1 MPCPAETT
9 MAEVTATPSLKGRP
23 PWLVPEGLSD
33 VSLSWR
39 KLGGLKAYAP
49 EFIPAAKKIQQ
60 ASLTTGEDGKGAAAT
75 QPVASTAMPPA
86 EVFLMEMLA
95 AMDIHMQQLRDT
107 QQGLVATVELACRRA
122 LQQSFDRL
130 VLVGSAALRVE
141 TPGSDVDVVCFT
153 RPGYREA
160 LGLPVDVLRRVH
172 WSLSEFIN
180 QFADFPMYFSME
192 LIDDARVPILRVL
205 WGPPGN
211 QVAVDVSVDQSRP
224 LEHVRWFQR
233 VGVAPRPSEP
243 PPTVA
248 PLVTLTLRCVKWW
261 LKQRQIP
268 PKKEGGL
275 PTIAWLLMAVHVC
288 SLKETSQEAMAGGQ
302 RPMAALL
309 ASMAAF
315 FRHYQ
320 SLACLDGV
328 LHFSG
333 DGSSSDFRRRQ
344 QTGQSAWSELAVLD
358 PTSDRSGG
366 QESLNVVPRLF
377 PATQLLLSYE
387 LQRAHERLSTIPGN
401 TEGRSILEDAL
412 CPVAE
417 GLNALPS
424 YLLMKGTLGALVVCD
439 EVVPGTGIQQ
449 VELALIDSVSPRPG
463 WTAPFLLRSD
473 ERSEVVVRLLDV
485 EERSCRCRCRHGRS
499 PMTLSPANFICQVF
513 LEHEGGTMRIDSEG
527 FARFHAM
534 RQIIVGIFER
544 RQRVYQQRR
553 QDEDLSNE
561 TEKDLQPKLA
571 LSNVTN
577 LLSPDRS
584 SSNKD
589 IKEINKDINEIKD
602 ISDSKGNV
610 EEVKKENKVISQI

>member
-1 MPCPAETT
+1 MTNA
-9 MAEVTATPSLKGRP
+9 
-23 PWLVPEGLSD
+23 
-33 VSLSWR
+33 
-39 KLGGLKAYAP
+39 
-49 EFIPAAKKIQQ
+49 IQ
-60 ASLTTGEDGKGAAAT
+60 
-75 QPVASTAMPPA
+75 
-86 EVFLMEMLA
+86 
-95 AMDIHMQQLRDT
+95 
-107 QQGLVATVELACRRA
+107 
-122 LQQSFDRL
+122 
-130 VLVGSAALRVE
+130 
-141 TPGSDVDVVCFT
+141 
-153 RPGYREA
+153 
-160 LGLPVDVLRRVH
+160 
-172 WSLSEFIN
+172 
-180 QFADFPMYFSME
+180 
-192 LIDDARVPILRVL
+192 
-205 WGPPGN
+205 
-211 QVAVDVSVDQSRP
+211 
-224 LEHVRWFQR
+224 
-233 VGVAPRPSEP
+233 
-243 PPTVA
+243 
-248 PLVTLTLRCVKWW
+248 
-261 LKQRQIP
+261 
-268 PKKEGGL
+268 
-275 PTIAWLLMAVHVC
+275 IAGC
-288 SLKETSQEAMAGGQ
+288 
-302 RPMAALL
+302 
-309 ASMAAF
+309 
-315 FRHYQ
+315 
-320 SLACLDGV
+320 
-328 LHFSG
+328 
-333 DGSSSDFRRRQ
+333 
-344 QTGQSAWSELAVLD
+344 QSAWSELAVLD

-589 IKEINKDINEIKD
+589 IKEINKERSIRHQRDQRHQRQQGQCRGGEEGEQ
-602 ISDSKGNV
+602 SDQSDLTSF
-610 EEVKKENKVISQI
+610 KVLWGASIRIASMSRMQMNYSAACFQPLWRLRRCSV